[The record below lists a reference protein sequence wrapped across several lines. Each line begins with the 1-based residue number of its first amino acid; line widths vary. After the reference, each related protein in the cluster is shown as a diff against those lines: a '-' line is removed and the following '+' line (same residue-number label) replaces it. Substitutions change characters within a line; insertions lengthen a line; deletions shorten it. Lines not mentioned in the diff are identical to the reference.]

1 MKKKIIVLLFYILII
16 VFNSNVCA
24 EANLYDEY
32 QTDLGLT
39 IKSYAKNWT
48 GHKLVEVYE
57 ELKKNTYGKEIKYLK
72 EINLYEDNPTGGKE
86 EGVYNASYKI
96 INFFGNEKIMLS
108 DNNSIDLY
116 NLSNKNNVEELAKTL
131 SHEYGHHFTL
141 FYLIEYENK
150 TFDQWKDTMLYKYRN
165 LESYEKVTND
175 YENGH
180 QWSIIEICAEDYVQ
194 LYGSL
199 TAKKTYFFED
209 IKQRYYSNTLDD
221 DTSYSYSIFN
231 INPQENKNIPLAL
244 QVQGLKEYWEKASGI
259 ISDTQTYTQPQLALV
274 DVSNLGHE
282 KQQYTLQWS
291 KSVNSEGEEAEIYT
305 LISLNINE
313 DTIIP
318 IKTVVKGDLLEA
330 TIGSIRINSDSKIM
344 FYTDSFVNNDNSF
357 VIYSQDKNGSVIAS
371 NMLNI
376 DFDNPTLTKLEEKSY
391 FEIKEKDQDFN
402 LETENIIINEG
413 NEFIDKIL
421 DYIFIFIEKL
431 LGD

>member
-24 EANLYDEY
+24 DTILYDEY

-48 GHKLVEVYE
+48 GHKLTEVYE
-57 ELKKNTYGKEIKYLK
+57 ELKKNTYGEEIKHLK

-96 INFFGNEKIMLS
+96 INFFGNEKIVLS

-116 NLSNKNNVEELAKTL
+116 NLSDKNNVEELAKTL

-199 TAKKTYFFED
+199 TAKKVYFFED
-209 IKQRYYSNTLDD
+209 IKQRYYSNALND

-231 INPQENKNIPLAL
+231 INPQENTNIPLAL
-244 QVQGLKEYWEKASGI
+244 QVEGLKEYWEKASGI

-274 DVSNLGHE
+274 DISNLGHD
-282 KQQYTLQWS
+282 KQQYTLQWG
-291 KSVNSEGEEAEIYT
+291 KSINSEGEEAEFYT
-305 LISLNINE
+305 LISLNIKE
-313 DTIIP
+313 DRIIP
-318 IKTVVKGDLLEA
+318 IKTVVKGDPLEA

-357 VIYSQDKNGSVIAS
+357 VIYSIDKNGSVIAS
-371 NMLNI
+371 NILDI
-376 DFDNPTLTKLEEKSY
+376 DFDNPALTNLEDKSY
-391 FEIKEKDQDFN
+391 FEIQEKDKDIN
-402 LETENIIINEG
+402 IETQNIKINEG
-413 NEFIDKIL
+413 NEFIDEIL
-421 DYIFIFIEKL
+421 DYIFIFIEKIF
-431 LGD
+431 GD